1 MDFDQEY
8 LKSKV
13 MKSGDDPLEMRVD
26 SDGVARYYIPEEE
39 PMLPEVVV
47 EEPAQAATTPMPAPQ
62 KKAAVKP
69 AQQGQ
74 MELGFPVS
82 GVNAK
87 IRDAQNQLYSTGE
100 IKAVDQTT
108 REKIARFLQSG
119 FEGLGMDRSKARNR
133 AESLIGGDSSNLPLG
148 MGVADFV
155 PLLGTLLQ
163 TEEAAIMGGEA
174 IESAKR
180 GEIKQAALEAG
191 GAVLGLLPGG
201 VATAKLGKK
210 VAPKIAESLGP
221 TVNKMTEDY
230 LTKTGAILKVAPDA
244 PAINI
249 PAAPKTNT
257 PAFKNWFANSKV
269 VDDKGNPAVWYHG
282 SLKEFDEFKKPSS
295 SSAIFFS
302 PQADFASSFANISK
316 GNVLPVYLKALNP
329 FDYDNPKHR
338 EAVIKLA
345 IENTPIYK
353 NAPDQAGMRRVLEES
368 LTSKDTGNWTTI
380 EEKGFQDAIKSLG
393 FDSFY
398 VKERGV
404 KNIGVYKPEQIKSVF
419 NKGTFDPKDPRIL
432 YGGGIAGAS
441 TMQQEKK

>member
-155 PLLGTLLQ
+155 PFLGTLLQ

-201 VATAKLGKK
+201 VATAKTVQKIVKK
-210 VAPKIAESLGP
+210 A
-221 TVNKMTEDY
+221 
-230 LTKTGAILKVAPDA
+230 
-244 PAINI
+244 
-249 PAAPKTNT
+249 
-257 PAFKNWFANSKV
+257 
-269 VDDKGNPAVWYHG
+269 
-282 SLKEFDEFKKPSS
+282 KK
-295 SSAIFFS
+295 
-302 PQADFASSFANISK
+302 
-316 GNVLPVYLKALNP
+316 
-329 FDYDNPKHR
+329 
-338 EAVIKLA
+338 
-345 IENTPIYK
+345 
-353 NAPDQAGMRRVLEES
+353 
-368 LTSKDTGNWTTI
+368 
-380 EEKGFQDAIKSLG
+380 
-393 FDSFY
+393 
-398 VKERGV
+398 
-404 KNIGVYKPEQIKSVF
+404 
-419 NKGTFDPKDPRIL
+419 
-432 YGGGIAGAS
+432 
-441 TMQQEKK
+441 